1 VCVCVCVCVN
11 VTCKLF
17 VCVCVCVCVNVTC
30 KLFVCVLQVRG
41 IVNTN
46 LPEYK
51 CLRARAKANKGCISM
66 DDLLWVMS
74 LMANTLT
81 IHVTFGRPSLFQR
94 LTVGHGQ
101 QAVAGRL
108 CGSSN
113 FKTWARWF
121 VNSMFFCAGARS
133 ADRLRCILTCTYFY
147 AHTLRDP
154 RVVCACVC
162 LTGNS

>member
-1 VCVCVCVCVN
+1 MCVCMCVCVCVN
-11 VTCKLF
+11 VTYKLF
-17 VCVCVCVCVNVTC
+17 ECV
-30 KLFVCVLQVRG
+30 FQVRG

-51 CLRARAKANKGCISM
+51 RLRSRAKAKKGLTST
-66 DDLLWVMS
+66 DDLLWVLS
-74 LMANTLT
+74 LMANAFT

-121 VNSMFFCAGARS
+121 VNSMFFCDGARS
-133 ADRLRCILTCTYFY
+133 ADCAACSLVFMRTRSM
-147 AHTLRDP
+147 TL
-154 RVVCACVC
+154 V
-162 LTGNS
+162 

>member
-1 VCVCVCVCVN
+1 VCVCVYVCVCVN

-17 VCVCVCVCVNVTC
+17 LCVP
-30 KLFVCVLQVRG
+30 QDRG
-41 IVNTN
+41 IVNIN

-51 CLRARAKANKGCISM
+51 RLRARAKSKKGFTSM

-101 QAVAGRL
+101 QAVTGRL

-113 FKTWARWF
+113 FKTWASWF

-133 ADRLRCILTCTYFY
+133 ADCAAYSL
-147 AHTLRDP
+147 AHAFMRARPVTLM
-154 RVVCACVC
+154 
-162 LTGNS
+162 